1 MNDFSTLYPALLF
14 PAIPLM
20 MISFGN
26 RYTSL
31 AVLIRKIHDLIVVN
45 HLSKKNAKHYLDQI
59 KVLTQRL
66 SLVRASQTLSGVSFI
81 LNLLSIYCSY
91 IEKYEIALNFFGF
104 GVSLARVLLFILVV
118 LVFAVIHDSANR
130 RALVGSDFNQI
141 QTRISG
147 SLKSLLGWNDP

>member
-1 MNDFSTLYPALLF
+1 MNNFSTLYPALLF
-14 PAIPLM
+14 PAITLM

-31 AVLIRKIHDLIVVN
+31 AALIRKIHDLIVVN

-66 SLVRASQTLSGVSFI
+66 ALVRASQTLSGVSFI

-91 IEKYEIALNFFGF
+91 IENYEIALNFFGF
-104 GVSLARVLLFILVV
+104 GV
-118 LVFAVIHDSANR
+118 LVFALAILTFIYEIQLSTK
-130 RALVGSDFNQI
+130 ALSKHLED
-141 QTRISG
+141 
-147 SLKSLLGWNDP
+147 LKDLS

>member
-1 MNDFSTLYPALLF
+1 MNNFSTLYPALLF

-31 AVLIRKIHDLIVVN
+31 AALIRKIHDLIVVN

-66 SLVRASQTLSGVSFI
+66 ALVRASQTLSGVSFI

-91 IEKYEIALNFFGF
+91 IKNYEIALNFFGF
-104 GVSLARVLLFILVV
+104 GV
-118 LVFAVIHDSANR
+118 LVFALAILTFIYEIQLSTK
-130 RALVGSDFNQI
+130 ALSKHLED
-141 QTRISG
+141 
-147 SLKSLLGWNDP
+147 LKDLS

>member
-1 MNDFSTLYPALLF
+1 MNNFSTLYPALLF

-31 AVLIRKIHDLIVVN
+31 AALIRKIHDLIVVN

-66 SLVRASQTLSGVSFI
+66 ALVRASQTLSGVSFI

-91 IEKYEIALNFFGF
+91 IDNYEIALNFFGF
-104 GVSLARVLLFILVV
+104 GV
-118 LVFAVIHDSANR
+118 LVFALAILTFIYEIQLSTK
-130 RALVGSDFNQI
+130 ALSKHLED
-141 QTRISG
+141 
-147 SLKSLLGWNDP
+147 LKDLS

>member
-1 MNDFSTLYPALLF
+1 MNNFSTLYPALLF

-31 AVLIRKIHDLIVVN
+31 AALIRKIHDLIVVN

-66 SLVRASQTLSGVSFI
+66 ALVRASQTLSGVSFI

-91 IEKYEIALNFFGF
+91 IENYEIALNFFGF
-104 GVSLARVLLFILVV
+104 GV
-118 LVFAVIHDSANR
+118 LVFALAILTFIYEIQLSTK
-130 RALVGSDFNQI
+130 ALSKHFED
-141 QTRISG
+141 
-147 SLKSLLGWNDP
+147 LKDLS

>member
-1 MNDFSTLYPALLF
+1 MNNFSTLYPALLF

-31 AVLIRKIHDLIVVN
+31 AALIRKIHDLIVVN

-66 SLVRASQTLSGVSFI
+66 ALVRASQTLSGISFI

-91 IEKYEIALNFFGF
+91 IENYEIALNFFGF
-104 GVSLARVLLFILVV
+104 GV
-118 LVFAVIHDSANR
+118 LVFALAILTFIYEIQLSTK
-130 RALVGSDFNQI
+130 ALSKHLED
-141 QTRISG
+141 
-147 SLKSLLGWNDP
+147 LKDLS

>member
-1 MNDFSTLYPALLF
+1 MNNFSTLYPALLF

-31 AVLIRKIHDLIVVN
+31 AALIRKIHDLIVVN

-66 SLVRASQTLSGVSFI
+66 ALVRASQTLSGVSFI

-91 IEKYEIALNFFGF
+91 IENYEIALNFFGF
-104 GVSLARVLLFILVV
+104 GV
-118 LVFAVIHDSANR
+118 LVFALAILTFIYEIQLSTKACLLYTSPSPRDRTRSRMPSSA
-130 RALVGSDFNQI
+130 
-141 QTRISG
+141 
-147 SLKSLLGWNDP
+147 

>member
-1 MNDFSTLYPALLF
+1 MNNFSTLYPALLF

-31 AVLIRKIHDLIVVN
+31 AALIRKIHDLIVVN

-66 SLVRASQTLSGVSFI
+66 ALVRASQTLSGVSFI

-104 GVSLARVLLFILVV
+104 GV
-118 LVFAVIHDSANR
+118 LVFALAILTFIYEIQLSTK
-130 RALVGSDFNQI
+130 ALSKHLED
-141 QTRISG
+141 
-147 SLKSLLGWNDP
+147 LKDLS

>member
-1 MNDFSTLYPALLF
+1 MNNFSTLYPALLF

-31 AVLIRKIHDLIVVN
+31 AALIRKIHDLIVVN

-66 SLVRASQTLSGVSFI
+66 ALVRASQTLSGVSFI

-91 IEKYEIALNFFGF
+91 IENYEIALNFFGF
-104 GVSLARVLLFILVV
+104 GV
-118 LVFAVIHDSANR
+118 LVFALAILTFIYEIQLSTK
-130 RALVGSDFNQI
+130 ALSKHLED
-141 QTRISG
+141 
-147 SLKSLLGWNDP
+147 LKDRSKYLRKYLNI

>member
-1 MNDFSTLYPALLF
+1 MMNSFSTIYPALLF

-31 AVLIRKIHDLIVVN
+31 AALIRKIHDLIVVN

-59 KVLTQRL
+59 KILNRRL

-81 LNLLSIYCSY
+81 LNLLSIFSSY
-91 IEKYEIALNFFGF
+91 IKENDIALNLFGL
-104 GVSLARVLLFILVV
+104 GVM
-118 LVFAVIHDSANR
+118 VFAIAILTFIYEIQLST
-130 RALVGSDFNQI
+130 RALSKHLED
-141 QTRISG
+141 
-147 SLKSLLGWNDP
+147 LKDLA

>member
-1 MNDFSTLYPALLF
+1 MNNFSTLYPALLF

-31 AVLIRKIHDLIVVN
+31 AALIRKIHDLIVVN

-66 SLVRASQTLSGVSFI
+66 ALVRASQTLSGVSFI

-104 GVSLARVLLFILVV
+104 GV
-118 LVFAVIHDSANR
+118 LVFALAILTFIYEIQLSTK
-130 RALVGSDFNQI
+130 ALSKHFED
-141 QTRISG
+141 
-147 SLKSLLGWNDP
+147 LKDLS

>member
-1 MNDFSTLYPALLF
+1 MNNFSTLYPALLF

-31 AVLIRKIHDLIVVN
+31 AALIRKIHDLIVVN

-66 SLVRASQTLSGVSFI
+66 ALVRASQTLSGVSFI

-104 GVSLARVLLFILVV
+104 GV
-118 LVFAVIHDSANR
+118 LVFALAILTFIYEIQLSTK
-130 RALVGSDFNQI
+130 ALSKHLEDLKDF
-141 QTRISG
+141 S
-147 SLKSLLGWNDP
+147 

>member
-1 MNDFSTLYPALLF
+1 MNNFSTLYPALLF

-31 AVLIRKIHDLIVVN
+31 AALIRKIHDLIVLN
-45 HLSKKNAKHYLDQI
+45 NLSRKTAKHYLDQI
-59 KVLTQRL
+59 KILTQRL
-66 SLVRASQTLSGVSFI
+66 ALVRASQSLSGVSFI

-104 GVSLARVLLFILVV
+104 GV
-118 LVFAVIHDSANR
+118 LVFALAILTFIYEIQLST
-130 RALVGSDFNQI
+130 RALSKHLED
-141 QTRISG
+141 
-147 SLKSLLGWNDP
+147 LKDLS

>member
-1 MNDFSTLYPALLF
+1 MNNFFTLYPALLF

-31 AVLIRKIHDLIVVN
+31 AALIRKIHDLIVVN

-66 SLVRASQTLSGVSFI
+66 ALVRASQTLSGVSFI

-91 IEKYEIALNFFGF
+91 IENYEIALNFFGF
-104 GVSLARVLLFILVV
+104 GV
-118 LVFAVIHDSANR
+118 LVFALAILTFIYEIQLSTK
-130 RALVGSDFNQI
+130 ALSKHLED
-141 QTRISG
+141 
-147 SLKSLLGWNDP
+147 LKDLS

>member
-1 MNDFSTLYPALLF
+1 MNNFSTLYPALLF

-31 AVLIRKIHDLIVVN
+31 PALIRKIHDLIVVN

-66 SLVRASQTLSGVSFI
+66 ALVRASQTLSGVSFI

-91 IEKYEIALNFFGF
+91 IENYEIALNFFGF
-104 GVSLARVLLFILVV
+104 GV
-118 LVFAVIHDSANR
+118 LVFALAILTFIYEIQLSTK
-130 RALVGSDFNQI
+130 ALSKHLED
-141 QTRISG
+141 
-147 SLKSLLGWNDP
+147 LKDLS

>member
-1 MNDFSTLYPALLF
+1 MNNFSTLYPALLF

-31 AVLIRKIHDLIVVN
+31 AALIRKIHDLIVVN
-45 HLSKKNAKHYLDQI
+45 HLSRKNAKHYLDQI
-59 KVLTQRL
+59 KILTQRL
-66 SLVRASQTLSGVSFI
+66 ALVRASQSLSGVSFI

-104 GVSLARVLLFILVV
+104 GV
-118 LVFAVIHDSANR
+118 LVFALAILTFIYEIQLST
-130 RALVGSDFNQI
+130 RALSKHLED
-141 QTRISG
+141 
-147 SLKSLLGWNDP
+147 LKDLS